1 MSQGKQQPKHQ
12 PAGGPAFWNITHNLK
27 PGELESDMIKM
38 LYSTGID
45 LQKEN
50 EALKARIKRLEDA
63 LRRIAN
69 QDYRGNRS
77 TESQIAAEAL
87 KEAHP

>member
-1 MSQGKQQPKHQ
+1 MSANDKAAAAWNDYVSQQQEEK
-12 PAGGPAFWNITHNLK
+12 IE
-27 PGELESDMIKM
+27 ELER
-38 LYSTGID
+38 
-45 LQKEN
+45 Q
-50 EALKARIKRLEDA
+50 LKAANKRIKRLEDA

-87 KEAHP
+87 KEAKP

>member
-1 MSQGKQQPKHQ
+1 MSADDKAAAAWNDYVSQQQEEK
-12 PAGGPAFWNITHNLK
+12 IE
-27 PGELESDMIKM
+27 ELER
-38 LYSTGID
+38 
-45 LQKEN
+45 Q
-50 EALKARIKRLEDA
+50 LKAANKRIKRLEDA

-87 KEAHP
+87 KEAKP

>member
-1 MSQGKQQPKHQ
+1 MSADNKAAAAWNDYVSQQQEEK
-12 PAGGPAFWNITHNLK
+12 IE
-27 PGELESDMIKM
+27 ELERQ
-38 LYSTGID
+38 L
-45 LQKEN
+45 N
-50 EALKARIKRLEDA
+50 AANARIKRLEEA

-87 KEAHP
+87 KEAKP

>member
-1 MSQGKQQPKHQ
+1 MRCPHCNSSVSVTDR
-12 PAGGPAFWNITHNLK
+12 AGNPWYACGTTKTFRSASCVDREPLAA
-27 PGELESDMIKM
+27 ELR
-38 LYSTGID
+38 
-45 LQKEN
+45 N
-50 EALKARIKRLEDA
+50 ALARIKRLEEA

-87 KEAHP
+87 KEAKP